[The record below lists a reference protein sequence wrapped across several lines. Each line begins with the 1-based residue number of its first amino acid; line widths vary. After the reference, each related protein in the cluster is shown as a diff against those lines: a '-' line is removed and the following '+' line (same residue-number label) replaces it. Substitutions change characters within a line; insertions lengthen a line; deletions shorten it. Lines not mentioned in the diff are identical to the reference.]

1 VPQRSPVGSADRPH
15 PDLVAADEAGG
26 VDDTGVMVAEQERG
40 DGLLEQVHGAAVEQA
55 GQPDAAVEEVDVDG
69 EGRTGSGI

>member
-1 VPQRSPVGSADRPH
+1 
-15 PDLVAADEAGG
+15 
-26 VDDTGVMVAEQERG
+26 MVAEQERG